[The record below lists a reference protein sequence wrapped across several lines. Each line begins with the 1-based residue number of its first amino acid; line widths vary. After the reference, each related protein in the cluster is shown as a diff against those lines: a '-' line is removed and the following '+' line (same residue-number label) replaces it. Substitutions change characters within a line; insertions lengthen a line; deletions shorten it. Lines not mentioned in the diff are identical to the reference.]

1 MAHAR
6 KQIRDEVVT
15 ILTNAQVADTISKSR
30 VYPIPANTVSMALVY
45 TNTDSVSQTTLTYPR
60 KFDREMML
68 VVECVAR
75 DSDYLDDRLDRLCEA
90 VENAIGADN
99 TLGGKVKDCIL
110 IDTQITLDFSGD
122 APIGSAR
129 MQFRVSY
136 RTAETDAGTI
146 IS

>member
-6 KQIRDEVVT
+6 EQIRDAVVT
-15 ILTNAQVADTISKSR
+15 VLTTAQVADTISKSR

-75 DSDYLDDRLDRLCEA
+75 DSDYLDDRLDRLCES

-99 TLGGKVKDCIL
+99 TLGSVVKDCIL
-110 IDTQITLDFSGD
+110 MDTQITLDFSGD

-136 RTAETDAGTI
+136 RTAEIDAGTI

>member
-6 KQIRDEVVT
+6 KQIRDEVIN
-15 ILTNAQVADTISKSR
+15 ILTAATVAETISKSR
-30 VYPIPANTVSMALVY
+30 VYPIPANTVSMVLVY

-68 VVECVAR
+68 IIECVAR
-75 DSDYLDDRLDRLCEA
+75 DSDYLDDRLDRLCES

-99 TLGGKVKDCIL
+99 TLDGKVKDCIL
-110 IDTQITLDFSGD
+110 MDTQITLDFSGD

>member
-6 KQIRDEVVT
+6 KTIRDSIVT
-15 ILTNAQVADTISKSR
+15 ILTNAAVADTVSKSR
-30 VYPIPANTVSMALVY
+30 VYPIPAETVSMALVY
-45 TNTDSVSQTTLTYPR
+45 TNTETVAQTTLTYPR
-60 KFDREMML
+60 KFDREL
-68 VVECVAR
+68 NVVIECVAR
-75 DSDYLDDRLDRLCEA
+75 DADYLDDRLDRLCES

-99 TLGGKVKDCIL
+99 TLGAVVKDCVL
-110 IDTQITLDFSGD
+110 IDTQISLDFSGD

-129 MQFRVSY
+129 MQFRVVY

>member
-30 VYPIPANTVSMALVY
+30 VYPIPADTVSMALVY
-45 TNTDSVSQTTLTYPR
+45 TNTDSVAQTTLTYPR

-68 VVECVAR
+68 VIECVAR
-75 DSDYLDDRLDRLCEA
+75 DSDYLDDRLDRLCES
-90 VENAIGADN
+90 VENAIGASN
-99 TLGGKVKDCIL
+99 TLNGVVKDCIL
-110 IDTQITLDFSGD
+110 MDTQITLDFSGD

>member
-6 KQIRDEVVT
+6 TQIRDEVVS
-15 ILTNAQVADTISKSR
+15 ILTTAAVADTISASR
-30 VYPIPANTVSMALVY
+30 VYPIPPNTVSMALVY
-45 TNTDSVSQTTLTYPR
+45 TNTDAVTTTTLTYPR
-60 KFDREMML
+60 KFDRDLVLTIEM
-68 VVECVAR
+68 VAR
-75 DSDYLDDRLDRLCEA
+75 DSDYLNDRLDRLCES
-90 VENAIGADN
+90 VENAIGAN
-99 TLGGKVKDCIL
+99 YTLNGKAKDCIL
-110 IDTQITLDFSGD
+110 TDTQITLDFNGD

>member
-6 KQIRDEVVT
+6 TQVRNAVVSMLQT
-15 ILTNAQVADTISKSR
+15 AAVADTVSKSR
-30 VYPIPANTVSMALVY
+30 VYPIPADTVSMALVY
-45 TNTDSVSQTTLTYPR
+45 TNAEAIPQTTLTYPR
-60 KFDREMML
+60 KFERELNL

-99 TLGGKVKDCIL
+99 TLGGVVKDCVL
-110 IDTQITLDFSGD
+110 SDTQVTLDFSGD

>member
-6 KQIRDEVVT
+6 KQIRDEVVD
-15 ILTNAQVADTISKSR
+15 ILTTAEVADTISKSR
-30 VYPIPANTVSMALVY
+30 VYPIPADTITIALVY
-45 TNTDSVSQTTLTYPR
+45 TNTDTVSQTTLTYPR

-68 VVECVAR
+68 VVEVVAR
-75 DSDYLDDRLDRLCEA
+75 DADYLNDRLDRVCES
-90 VENAIGADN
+90 VENAIGADH

-110 IDTQITLDFSGD
+110 TDTQITLDFSGD

-136 RTAETDAGTI
+136 RTSETDAGTI

>member
-6 KQIRDEVVT
+6 KQIRDEVIN
-15 ILTNAQVADTISKSR
+15 ILTAATVAETISKSR
-30 VYPIPANTVSMALVY
+30 VYPIPANTVSMVLVY

-68 VVECVAR
+68 IIECVAR
-75 DSDYLDDRLDRLCEA
+75 DSDYLDDRLDRLCES

-99 TLGGKVKDCIL
+99 TLGSVVKDCIL
-110 IDTQITLDFSGD
+110 MDTQITLDFSGD

>member
-6 KQIRDEVVT
+6 KQIRDQVVT

-68 VVECVAR
+68 IIECVAR
-75 DSDYLDDRLDRLCEA
+75 DSDYLDDRLDRLCES

-99 TLGGKVKDCIL
+99 TLDGKVKDCIL
-110 IDTQITLDFSGD
+110 MDTQITLDFSGD

>member
-6 KQIRDEVVT
+6 KQIRDEVVD
-15 ILTNAQVADTISKSR
+15 ILTTAEVADTISKSR
-30 VYPIPANTVSMALVY
+30 VYPIPADTITMASVY
-45 TNTDSVSQTTLTYPR
+45 TNTDTVAQTTLTYPR

-68 VVECVAR
+68 VVEVVAR
-75 DSDYLDDRLDRLCEA
+75 DADYLNDRLDRVCES
-90 VENAIGADN
+90 VENAIGADH

-110 IDTQITLDFSGD
+110 TDTQITLDFSGD

-136 RTAETDAGTI
+136 RTSETDAGTI

>member
-6 KQIRDEVVT
+6 KQVRDEVIE
-15 ILTNAQVADTISKSR
+15 ILTTAAVAETISKSR
-30 VYPIPANTVSMALVY
+30 VYPIPPNTVSMVLVY
-45 TNTDSVSQTTLTYPR
+45 TNSESISQTTLTYPR

-68 VVECVAR
+68 VIECVAR
-75 DSDYLDDRLDRLCEA
+75 DSDYLDDRLDRLCES

-99 TLGGKVKDCIL
+99 TLGSVVKDCIL
-110 IDTQITLDFSGD
+110 MDTQITLDFSGD

>member
-6 KQIRDEVVT
+6 TQIRDAVVT
-15 ILTNAQVADTISKSR
+15 ILQNATVADTVSKSR

-45 TNTDSVSQTTLTYPR
+45 TNSESVIETTLTYPR
-60 KFDREMML
+60 KYNREL
-68 VVECVAR
+68 TLSIDCVAR

-99 TLGGKVKDCIL
+99 TLGGVVKDCVL
-110 IDTQITLDFSGD
+110 SDTQITLDFSGD
-122 APIGSAR
+122 APIGSAK
-129 MQFRVSY
+129 MQFRVMY
-136 RTAETDAGTI
+136 RTAETNAGTI

>member
-6 KQIRDEVVT
+6 TQVRNAVVSV
-15 ILTNAQVADTISKSR
+15 LEAAAVADTVSKSR

-45 TNTDSVSQTTLTYPR
+45 TNAESVPQTTLTYPR
-60 KFDREMML
+60 KFERELNL
-68 VVECVAR
+68 VIECVAR

-99 TLGGKVKDCIL
+99 TLGGVVKDCVL
-110 IDTQITLDFSGD
+110 SDTQMTLDFNGD

>member
-110 IDTQITLDFSGD
+110 MDTQITLDFSGD

>member
-6 KQIRDEVVT
+6 TQIRDAVVT
-15 ILTNAQVADTISKSR
+15 ILENATVADTVSKSR

-45 TNTDSVSQTTLTYPR
+45 TNSETVLETTLTYPR
-60 KFDREMML
+60 KFNREL
-68 VVECVAR
+68 TLSIDCVAR

-99 TLGGKVKDCIL
+99 TLGGVVKDCVL
-110 IDTQITLDFSGD
+110 SDTQITLDFSGD
-122 APIGSAR
+122 APIGSAK
-129 MQFRVSY
+129 MQFRVMY
-136 RTAETDAGTI
+136 RTAETNAGTI

>member
-6 KQIRDEVVT
+6 KQIRDEVVD
-15 ILTNAQVADTISKSR
+15 ILTTAEVADTISKSR
-30 VYPIPANTVSMALVY
+30 VYPIPADTITMALVY
-45 TNTDSVSQTTLTYPR
+45 TNTDTVAQTTLTYPR

-68 VVECVAR
+68 VVEVVAR
-75 DSDYLDDRLDRLCEA
+75 DADYLNDRLDRVCES
-90 VENAIGADN
+90 VENAIGADH

-110 IDTQITLDFSGD
+110 TDTQITLDFSGD

-136 RTAETDAGTI
+136 RTSETDAGTI

>member
-6 KQIRDEVVT
+6 EQVRNAVVNV
-15 ILTNAQVADTISKSR
+15 LTTAAVATTISKSR
-30 VYPIPANTVSMALVY
+30 VWPISAGSNSVVLVY
-45 TNTDSVSQTTLTYPR
+45 TNSESIPQTTLTYPR
-60 KFDREMML
+60 KFEREMNL
-68 VVECVAR
+68 VIECVAR
-75 DSDYLDDRLDRLCEA
+75 DISTLDDRLDDLCEA
-90 VENAIGADN
+90 VEDAIGADH
-99 TLGGKVKDCIL
+99 TLGGVVKDCVL
-110 IDTQITLDFSGD
+110 TDTQITLDSTGD

>member
-110 IDTQITLDFSGD
+110 TDTQITLDFSGD